1 MFENA
6 IRKYDKIADYLEST
20 DEIIKSIPNDAKK
33 IDEIAKK
40 LEIRLEGQLEP
51 ATPLARTPA
60 EAIMEQK
67 TKFKTKAIILAR
79 EIRKK
84 CQGMK

>member
-6 IRKYDKIADYLEST
+6 IKKYSKMADYLENT
-20 DEIIKSIPNDAKK
+20 DDLIKSIPNDAKK

-51 ATPLARTPA
+51 PTPLAKTPA

-84 CQGMK
+84 CQDIR